1 MSPTCSEFR
10 RQRCDVC
17 ASEIQTISVRAS
29 PCGSAVFSFSCTTA
43 TPLDGSRC
51 TSRRTAG
58 RGWPRAPDVM
68 GSRRAPRSAE
78 TAQQRQLSP
87 ASRPRTSDSRGLIN
101 ARCHELHAEEMSPDQ
116 RRNADARR
124 SDRSAMDAMKERAEA
139 ESWVFAW
146 PQLCWHGVGTIDH
159 RSTATAARRRWSRF
173 DPDGPMA
180 RWLERALR
188 AGWLRKRKTDSD
200 TTSQLDTQVEAPVVA
215 GHDVPFGKRDEAVLV
230 DGGRPTHLESH
241 PPSRAHAGR
250 VCVCAATR

>member
-1 MSPTCSEFR
+1 MVPRYSALAVRRRRHWTDRAAPQGERRVGAGPGRPTSWDPDGR
-10 RQRCDVC
+10 RDRRRRHSS
-17 ASEIQTISVRAS
+17 ASYHRRRARE
-29 PCGSAVFSFSCTTA
+29 
-43 TPLDGSRC
+43 L
-51 TSRRTAG
+51 RTAG
-58 RGWPRAPDVM
+58 
-68 GSRRAPRSAE
+68 
-78 TAQQRQLSP
+78 
-87 ASRPRTSDSRGLIN
+87 GLIN

-230 DGGRPTHLESH
+230 DGGRRTHLESH
-241 PPSRAHAGR
+241 PPGRAHAGR
-250 VCVCAATR
+250 VCVAPRLGNCLFRRLLLA